1 MKYFILL
8 LSITLFSCNAQEKD
22 CSKFKTGTFR
32 YISDETDS
40 WTIIRTEKL
49 QIEKNSNNG
58 IIIKSAIEWKDD
70 CTYILTYKEVLNSSV
85 NNVVGKKIVVEILE
99 VNGNKYICR
108 AVSDVMDDKIE
119 LIKVD

>member
-8 LSITLFSCNAQEKD
+8 LSLALFSCNAQEKN

-32 YISDETDS
+32 YTAEELNS

-49 QIEKNSNNG
+49 QIEKNSDNG

-70 CTYILTYKEVLNSSV
+70 CTYTLTYKEVSNSSV
-85 NNVVGKKIVVEILE
+85 NNVIGKKIVVEILD
-99 VNGNKYICR
+99 VNGNKYICQ
-108 AVSDVMDDKIE
+108 AVSDVMDAKLE
-119 LIKVD
+119 LIKVE